1 MGNLFQHNQKIGEIF
16 RNYNK
21 QLAGSDPAGGNIFE
35 NILKYR
41 PSFQSEILYIMFNAG
56 YEEGIKKEKEKLK
69 KREEKI
75 TCQ

>member
-16 RNYNK
+16 GNYNK
-21 QLAGSDPAGGNIFE
+21 QLAGSDLVGGNIFE